1 MRLGEQSTD
10 RLRSIEVRA
19 HDRPAIWKMVIFGSY
34 LWLQHYVAGKPAS
47 DMPAYVFRRE
57 RADSMTPPLER
68 VFEFRWKWGESMVLL
83 YRDRNGEWKVRPD
96 LSPPAAAA

>member
-1 MRLGEQSTD
+1 
-10 RLRSIEVRA
+10 
-19 HDRPAIWKMVIFGSY
+19 MVIFGNY

-57 RADSMTPPLER
+57 RSDSMTPPLER

-83 YRDRNGEWKVRPD
+83 HRDRNGEWKVRPD
-96 LSPPAAAA
+96 LSSPAAAA